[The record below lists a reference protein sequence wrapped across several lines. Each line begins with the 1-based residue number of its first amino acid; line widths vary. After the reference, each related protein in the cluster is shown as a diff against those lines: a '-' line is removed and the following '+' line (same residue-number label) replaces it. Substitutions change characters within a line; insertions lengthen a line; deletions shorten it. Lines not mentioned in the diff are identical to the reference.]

1 MRIRIPNTGYP
12 VERVAGG
19 MLDAQPADPL
29 RLRDRVD
36 PGHSA
41 PDAYR
46 GAAHQVRVRTPAQ
59 RTD

>member
-1 MRIRIPNTGYP
+1 MRIWIPNTGYP
-12 VERVAGG
+12 VEGG

-41 PDAYR
+41 PDAHR
-46 GAAHQVRVRTPAQ
+46 GAKDQVRVRTPAQ